1 MTEFKV
7 GLQLECVDT
16 SSKSITAGK
25 KYTISEMIGFGMIR
39 IKNDDGVELGYHRSK
54 FKPVFTPEY
63 FSALNSSEAEKYIGK
78 VMEFED
84 GHKLYKSKEHGTLYK
99 FSAWGNKEKLIK
111 IDKLRGDMFVAE
123 NLNWQFCRTCPE
135 TFETEGEDK
144 VTTKPKDVKS
154 ILHGDLVE
162 HLVTKKCNCQETYF
176 KINIETKMKNIKHW
190 FCPAHGY
197 KKI

>member
-7 GLQLECVDT
+7 GQEVECVGT
-16 SSKSITAGK
+16 NYYWHITTGK
-25 KYTISEMIGFGMIR
+25 IYTVLRIANIKTIQ
-39 IKNDDGVELGYHRSK
+39 IKNDLGYKEYYHGGL
-54 FKPVFTPEY
+54 FKPVFIPEY
-63 FSALNSSEAEKYIGK
+63 FSALNLSEAEKYIGK

-84 GHKLYKSKEHGTLYK
+84 GNNLAYESAWKSKYTLINMFYSDDYPFGMGTANN
-99 FSAWGNKEKLIK
+99 S
-111 IDKLRGDMFVAE
+111 M
-123 NLNWQFCRTCPE
+123 QFCRTCPE
-135 TFETEGEDK
+135 TFETEGETK

-162 HLVTKKCNCQETYF
+162 HLVTKKCNCQEMYF